1 MAKLFRIYHRIV
13 RCIIVTMKN
22 TLSALILTQNSEE
35 TIRATLESIKKIAD
49 EVVIVDG
56 YSKDKTIEIVH
67 KVYKV
72 NKVCKV
78 YKKKFTEIGK
88 QRQYGLKKCT
98 GSWVL
103 ILDSD
108 EIISSQ
114 LREEIRLKIKNE
126 KLKIEENAFW
136 VPFQSYYLGKLLEH
150 GGERYHQL
158 RLFRREALKILPSL
172 IHNKFEIVNNKI
184 GYLRKRIIHH
194 SYRSLKQIFNK
205 FTDYG
210 IRMAKEKYY
219 AKEKS
224 SLKKIIF
231 YPLHM
236 FWARFIK
243 DKGYKDGMFRIP
255 LDIGFMYMEWLIYIS
270 LFIFNR
276 KKLKIKNEK

>member
-1 MAKLFRIYHRIV
+1 
-13 RCIIVTMKN
+13 MKN

-78 YKKKFTEIGK
+78 YKKKFTEIGE
-88 QRQYGLKKCT
+88 QRQFGLKHVT
-98 GSWVL
+98 GDWVL

-184 GYLRKRIIHH
+184 GYMRKRIIHH
-194 SYRSLKQIFNK
+194 
-205 FTDYG
+205 T
-210 IRMAKEKYY
+210 
-219 AKEKS
+219 
-224 SLKKIIF
+224 
-231 YPLHM
+231 
-236 FWARFIK
+236 
-243 DKGYKDGMFRIP
+243 
-255 LDIGFMYMEWLIYIS
+255 
-270 LFIFNR
+270 
-276 KKLKIKNEK
+276 